1 MVLVYFAVMGNVSG
15 RKDEAGP
22 SGFTS
27 TTNEEGEEYMEEYVH
42 GGAHVSYHAQGPF
55 PDSMV
60 QSPPHSPR
68 RYCSPLMFTPQVPIN
83 PLQRPNEMM
92 HIQSRSAA
100 QYSTQNAYSGTGIP
114 TMITWG
120 FDGKQ
125 VAIEGS
131 WDNWKTRDFL
141 QKSGKDF
148 TIVKVL
154 PSGVYHYR
162 FIVDGQ
168 WRYSPELPQEHDDLG
183 NIFHVLDL
191 KDSVPEVLNNVPGSE
206 SPSSPISS
214 YNNSPFNLED
224 FNEKLPELPPLLQ
237 QSPLD
242 RPSSISDNPESLEK
256 PLTAMLNHLYIQRG
270 RTGQSLVALSSTHRF
285 QTKYVTAVLYKPLKQ
300 VKK

>member
-1 MVLVYFAVMGNVSG
+1 MGNVSG
-15 RKDEAGP
+15 RRDEGGP
-22 SGFTS
+22 SG
-27 TTNEEGEEYMEEYVH
+27 NKGEEYMEY
-42 GGAHVSYHAQGPF
+42 AHVSHYAHSPF
-55 PDSMV
+55 PESMV
-60 QSPPHSPR
+60 RSPPHSPR
-68 RYCSPLMFTPQVPIN
+68 AYPSPLLFTHQVPIY
-83 PLQRPNEMM
+83 PLQRPDVMLQ
-92 HIQSRSAA
+92 IQSNSL
-100 QYSTQNAYSGTGIP
+100 TQNANQNDETGIP
-114 TMITWG
+114 TMITWS

-154 PSGVYHYR
+154 PSGFYHYR

-168 WRYSPELPQEHDDLG
+168 WRYSPDLPQEHDDSG

-191 KDSVPEVLNNVPGSE
+191 QDFVPEVLDNFFGSE
-206 SPSSPISS
+206 SPSSPVST
-214 YNNSPFNLED
+214 YNNSTFRIED

-242 RPSSISDNPESLEK
+242 QSSAFRDSHESLEK
-256 PLTAMLNHLYIQRG
+256 PLAAVLNHLYIQKV
-270 RTGQSLVALSSTHRF
+270 RTGQPLVALSSTHRF
-285 QTKYVTAVLYKPLKQ
+285 RTKYVTAVLYKPLKK

>member
-1 MVLVYFAVMGNVSG
+1 MVMGNVSG

-22 SGFTS
+22 SGITRS
-27 TTNEEGEEYMEEYVH
+27 TADEEGEEYMEYAH
-42 GGAHVSYHAQGPF
+42 GGPF

-68 RYCSPLMFTPQVPIN
+68 PYCSPFIFAPQVPIN

-92 HIQSRSAA
+92 PIHSNSAA
-100 QYSTQNAYSGTGIP
+100 QYSTRNDYSGTGIP
-114 TMITWG
+114 TMITWSFG
-120 FDGKQ
+120 GKQ

-131 WDNWKTRDFL
+131 WDNWGTRLEICFKFLDFL

-148 TIVKVL
+148 TIMKVL
-154 PSGVYHYR
+154 PSGVYHFR

-168 WRYSPELPQEHDDLG
+168 WRYSPELPQERDELG

-191 KDSVPEVLNNVPGSE
+191 QDSVPEVLNDVSGSE

-214 YNNSPFNLED
+214 YDNSPFSLED

-242 RPSSISDNPESLEK
+242 HPSSISDNPESLEK
-256 PLTAMLNHLYIQRG
+256 PLNALLNHLYIQKG

-285 QTKYVTAVLYKPLKQ
+285 RTKYVTAVLYKPLKK